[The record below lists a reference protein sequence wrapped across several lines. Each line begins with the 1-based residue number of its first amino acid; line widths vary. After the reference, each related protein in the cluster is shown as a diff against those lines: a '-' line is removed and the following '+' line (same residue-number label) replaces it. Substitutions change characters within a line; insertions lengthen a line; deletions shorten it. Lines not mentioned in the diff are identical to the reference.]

1 MKRVLIISY
10 YWPPAGGSGVQRWLK
25 FTKYLPQFGWAPI
38 VYTPSNPDITLE
50 DRTLS
55 DQIHPMTEIVSTK
68 IIEPYSIFRHFIGGN
83 GSKAATSEKNEV
95 NLINANG
102 KKSLKMRISL
112 WIRANV
118 FIPDPKILWVSPSVK
133 FLCKYL
139 KEHPVD
145 LIVSTGPPHSMHLIA
160 QKVSRRYNIKW
171 VADFR
176 DPWTGIF
183 YFKHLPLTKS
193 SLRRYMKMEEGV
205 LRNAD
210 AVVTVTDRIATD
222 LTEAVKSAGAKTP
235 IYNIEN
241 GYDES
246 DFCYDEETS
255 PYFTLVHTGLLAAE
269 GDPDR
274 LWKIIGELCR
284 EIPSFAEDFRLELV
298 GKTDASVIDGI
309 FNKMK
314 SGSASVSAYYAGDFL
329 SMYEDNE
336 DLAFYYPS
344 EGTNIYVDAMCVPA
358 NAEHAELAMEYIN
371 FMCSEEIAVA
381 NAEYHYYASPNRLV
395 TENAEYVEYMESI
408 HEDAMKIL
416 YDDVSTVKS
425 QAYLN
430 LAPDKL
436 TLLND
441 LWEELKVESSVGKGI
456 IICCAIILAALAA
469 FVVYT
474 ILRKRRWAKL
484 Y

>member
-25 FTKYLPQFGWAPI
+25 FTKYLPQFGWTPI

-139 KEHPVD
+139 EEHPVD

-160 QKVSRRYNIKW
+160 EKVSRRCNIKW

-222 LTEAVKSAGAKTP
+222 LTETIKRAGATTP
-235 IYNIEN
+235 VYKIEN

-246 DFCYDEETS
+246 DFCTVEEAS
-255 PYFTLVHTGLLAAE
+255 PYFTLVHTGLLAEE

-298 GKTDASVIDGI
+298 GKTDGSVIDGI
-309 FNKMK
+309 FNHLKRESVTIHGYLPHNLANK
-314 SGSASVSAYYAGDFL
+314 IQKRATALILPLRKEPEAAGILTGKYFEYLAAGRPIIAFGPKNGSLADSLTATGAGKLFEWDEEEHLKQSLL
-329 SMYEDNE
+329 SLYR
-336 DLAFYYPS
+336 S
-344 EGTNIYVDAMCVPA
+344 WK
-358 NAEHAELAMEYIN
+358 EHTPCE
-371 FMCSEEIAVA
+371 FF
-381 NAEYHYYASPNRLV
+381 HP
-395 TENAEYVEYMESI
+395 
-408 HEDAMKIL
+408 
-416 YDDVSTVKS
+416 VKS
-425 QAYLN
+425 EIS
-430 LAPDKL
+430 KFSRREL
-436 TLLND
+436 TG
-441 LWEELKVESSVGKGI
+441 E
-456 IICCAIILAALAA
+456 LAAL
-469 FVVYT
+469 FED
-474 ILRKRRWAKL
+474 LCR
-484 Y
+484 